1 MTPFDHLPPASPQSE
16 EANSRDA
23 RRGGHSGSEKR
34 QRGVPFSI
42 RLLPEERAAIEQN
55 ASTVGLSLGSY
66 ARACMLISPGP
77 RARRKPHVNA
87 LELAKATAAL
97 NKSGNVLNQIAHVL
111 NAGGAITLAH
121 ECFAAIA
128 ENRAAA
134 AAIRAAVGRKNRD
147 DSQGHPTR

>member
-1 MTPFDHLPPASPQSE
+1 MTPFDNAPQVPPQAGEPGSTEP
-16 EANSRDA
+16 
-23 RRGGHSGSEKR
+23 RRGSHSGSEKR

-42 RLLPEERAAIEQN
+42 RLLPEERSAIEEN

-66 ARACMLISPGP
+66 ARACMLLSPGP
-77 RARRKPHVNA
+77 RARRKPHINA

-97 NKSGNVLNQIAHVL
+97 NKSGNLLNQMAHAL
-111 NAGGAITLAH
+111 NAGQSIRLAD

-134 AAIRAAVGRKNRD
+134 AAIRAAVGRTNRD
-147 DSQGHPTR
+147 DSQGNTTR

>member
-1 MTPFDHLPPASPQSE
+1 MTPFDNVPPASPQGENPAAMS
-16 EANSRDA
+16 A
-23 RRGGHSGSEKR
+23 RRRSHSGSEKR

-42 RLLPEERAAIEQN
+42 RLLPQRAAIEQN

-66 ARACMLISPGP
+66 ARACMLLSPGP

-97 NKSGNVLNQIAHVL
+97 NKSGNVLNQMAHVL
-111 NAGGAITLAH
+111 NAGGAIKLAH

-134 AAIRAAVGRKNRD
+134 AAIRAAVGRKNRN
-147 DSQGHPTR
+147 DSQGNAAR